1 MKQRTHQTGREAPTQ
16 WAHHETSNL
25 ELPSEVVLTRSG
37 RASLDMPNLELF
49 VPLRP
54 NRAAQRRPKTALCT
68 NGVYDYQGLE
78 QVIPGHVEF
87 WFRYH
92 SDYLGIDEIY
102 VYDLDGSFKDLSII
116 RELQERGKLFYERF
130 IPSIPPLEDVFDQAG
145 YKVSTTHFTQTS
157 VHQHCWQRARQN
169 ADWALSLAGS
179 DISSER
185 SFVLWTDLES
195 ST

>member
-1 MKQRTHQTGREAPTQ
+1 
-16 WAHHETSNL
+16 
-25 ELPSEVVLTRSG
+25 
-37 RASLDMPNLELF
+37 MPNLELF

-54 NRAAQRRPKTALCT
+54 NRAAPRRPKTALCT
-68 NGVYDYQGLE
+68 NGVYDFQGLE
-78 QVIPGHVEF
+78 QLIPGHVEF

-102 VYDLDGSFKDLSII
+102 IYDLDGSFKDLSII

-130 IPSIPPLEDVFDQAG
+130 IPSIPPLQDVFDQAG

-169 ADWALSLAGS
+169 ADWALSLAPKV
-179 DISSER
+179 
-185 SFVLWTDLES
+185 SFFFFSKNCPADVGWIIHMKLHEHHNDVEFLLIFSNFSWLTSCLF
-195 ST
+195 